1 MNISKFV
8 NCILFLYKHIIIP
21 ACTYVQLLERGPLC
35 EREGLGPS
43 FHASPVRIGNLT
55 YSIVFLRGLCTG
67 FLARF
72 SLNLEQIANVILH
85 LYIFQS
91 YILPYIFIHT
101 LLFQKE
107 IVSAHIQNV
116 TFKWYGILTLNS
128 DRLVANRLRYTDLFP
143 QYGIHGGNGEV

>member
-1 MNISKFV
+1 MNIPKFV

-21 ACTYVQLLERGPLC
+21 GC

-55 YSIVFLRGLCTG
+55 YSIVFPPP

-101 LLFQKE
+101 PLFQKE
-107 IVSAHIQNV
+107 IGSAHRQNV

-143 QYGIHGGNGEV
+143 QYIHGGNGEV